1 MELVTMQLQSEQILS
16 FPPKVLHLSLEA
28 SATSIPASPCMM
40 TIQLGRDF
48 LWLNE
53 PMAALETD
61 YGVKINS

>member
-1 MELVTMQLQSEQILS
+1 
-16 FPPKVLHLSLEA
+16 
-28 SATSIPASPCMM
+28 MM